1 MKNKKT
7 TQYQL
12 TKQFLFIFLGIL
24 LVMNLFYLFLASKFV
39 YDFVEN
45 KTETILLPLKNV
57 KNDTIDWEKEIN
69 SFVTK
74 DDALEVTD
82 SKGNHFYSHEGV
94 EIFQELY
101 QGKSLP
107 FVPSVVFSEEGAYY
121 IADGKT
127 MKDTFQVA
135 VSMEDAVDL
144 VFGMFLISLILNG
157 VAIILGGVLIYFS
170 VQKWSSKLSQ
180 MSKEIEALDITKD
193 ARITVPNN
201 PVEMTDVAT
210 AFNQLLDEQKDAI
223 DREKQFITN
232 ASHDLKTP
240 LAAIRGHVSLIRRRG
255 ESHPEV
261 IPTSIDFIDKE
272 SKRLERLSN
281 QLLTLEKKDSSSFTM
296 LNMSEIV
303 LDEIEKIQSLT
314 NRMFSSRV
322 EADSMIEARRVDVQQ
337 VIQNLLENAV
347 KYSVESSTIEVELRT
362 NQSELLL
369 EVRDEGIG
377 ISDEN
382 KKRIFE
388 RFYRVDA
395 SRTSDIEGSGIGLSI
410 VKEIIDDYQGSI
422 MIKDNK
428 PKGTVFLVKLPKE
441 KMKKSS
447 SRV

>member
-1 MKNKKT
+1 
-7 TQYQL
+7 
-12 TKQFLFIFLGIL
+12 
-24 LVMNLFYLFLASKFV
+24 
-39 YDFVEN
+39 
-45 KTETILLPLKNV
+45 
-57 KNDTIDWEKEIN
+57 
-69 SFVTK
+69 
-74 DDALEVTD
+74 
-82 SKGNHFYSHEGV
+82 
-94 EIFQELY
+94 
-101 QGKSLP
+101 
-107 FVPSVVFSEEGAYY
+107 
-121 IADGKT
+121 
-127 MKDTFQVA
+127 
-135 VSMEDAVDL
+135 
-144 VFGMFLISLILNG
+144 
-157 VAIILGGVLIYFS
+157 AIILGGVLIYFS

-223 DREKQFITN
+223 EREKQFITN

-422 MIKDNK
+422 MIKDNE
-428 PKGTVFLVKLPKE
+428 PKGTIFLVKLPKE

>member
-1 MKNKKT
+1 
-7 TQYQL
+7 
-12 TKQFLFIFLGIL
+12 
-24 LVMNLFYLFLASKFV
+24 
-39 YDFVEN
+39 
-45 KTETILLPLKNV
+45 
-57 KNDTIDWEKEIN
+57 
-69 SFVTK
+69 
-74 DDALEVTD
+74 
-82 SKGNHFYSHEGV
+82 
-94 EIFQELY
+94 
-101 QGKSLP
+101 
-107 FVPSVVFSEEGAYY
+107 
-121 IADGKT
+121 
-127 MKDTFQVA
+127 
-135 VSMEDAVDL
+135 
-144 VFGMFLISLILNG
+144 
-157 VAIILGGVLIYFS
+157 AIILGGVLIYFS

-223 DREKQFITN
+223 EREKQFITN

-422 MIKDNK
+422 MIKDNE
-428 PKGTVFLVKLPKE
+428 PKGTIFLVKLPKV

-447 SRV
+447 SSV